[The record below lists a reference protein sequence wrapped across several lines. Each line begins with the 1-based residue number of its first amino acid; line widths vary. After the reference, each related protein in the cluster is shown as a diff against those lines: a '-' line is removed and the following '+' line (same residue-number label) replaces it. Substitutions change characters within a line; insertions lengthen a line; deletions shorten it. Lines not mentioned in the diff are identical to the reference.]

1 MADVATTISEV
12 TGRGMIE
19 LRLRPLSAANQG
31 AAKKALGVD
40 LPAKPR
46 TSAASGERTVLWL
59 SPDHWLITCPAAETA
74 ALVKALETGLQ
85 GLSAAI
91 VDVSDARRVFAVSG
105 GHARLVLMKGM
116 SVDLMHED
124 VTPGFVRRARFAD
137 LATLIH
143 CTGSD
148 PDSFHLYVFRSYFDY
163 VQRWLEQT
171 SAPAGLFDLYG
182 AQPAPTV

>member
-1 MADVATTISEV
+1 MADIATSISEV

-19 LRLRPLSAANQG
+19 LRLRPLNTASQG
-31 AAKKALGVD
+31 AARKALGVD

-46 TSAASGERTVLWL
+46 TSAASGARVILWL
-59 SPDHWLITCPAAETA
+59 SPDHWLVTCPAAETA

-85 GLSAAI
+85 GQSAAI
-91 VDVSDARRVFAVSG
+91 IDVSAARRIFSVSG
-105 GHARLVLMKGM
+105 SHARLVLMKGT
-116 SVDLMHED
+116 SVDLMQDD

-148 PDSFHLYVFRSYFDY
+148 PDGFHLYVFRSYFDY
-163 VQRWLEQT
+163 VRRWLEQT
-171 SAPAGLFDLYG
+171 AQPAGLFDLYG
-182 AQPAPTV
+182 AQPAPAV